1 MKRFKMDKFFQIPMF
16 QELRGR
22 RESRWSVRSPFLI
35 LMTIVMALV
44 LVVGIIQH
52 KSSTPTTAS
61 TPAEKQPSTAELLK
75 LYDSSSLVET
85 KTLRT
90 LPADL
95 QSVLGVHASGYAR
108 IADIGEPCNPTDV
121 VGGNEPGRCFLVGG
135 ASNSSA
141 LVAFKV
147 GGYAGQWAVGQRFV
161 HTKSGWL
168 KVGEGNIGYPNN
180 LSELKGMDSLIQ

>member
-16 QELRGR
+16 QEPADG
-22 RESRWSVRSPFLI
+22 ESRWTVRSPFLI
-35 LMTIVMALV
+35 LMTIVMASV

-52 KSSTPTTAS
+52 KSGTPRKAS
-61 TPAEKQPSTAELLK
+61 TPAEKRPSTAELLK
-75 LYDSSSLVET
+75 LYDPSSLVET
-85 KTLRT
+85 KTLRAF
-90 LPADL
+90 PADL
-95 QSVLGVHASGYAR
+95 QSVLVVHASGYAR

-121 VGGNEPGRCFLVGG
+121 VGGEEPGRCFLVGG

-147 GGYAGQWAVGQRFV
+147 GGYAGQWAVGERYV
-161 HTKSGWL
+161 HIKSGWL

-180 LSELKGMDSLIQ
+180 LSELKSMDGLIQ